1 MKSLFA
7 ACFVLAFS
15 VACGPGT
22 ETPTAEP
29 SPVPRPTLIP
39 LPTIPTYPTPFTVQR
54 DPVFNEP
61 IIDRTNWLILGG
73 DYRAH
78 RAGTGWGNKTDVMI
92 LVSVLET
99 DPLDIAVIQF
109 PRNLYVPV
117 RGLEDQWLFAVWGRE
132 GWTGLQL
139 YFREVFGV
147 SLDGIFYTDM
157 DRFEV
162 FIDDLGGVAPIGSE
176 RLTGAETLVYLR
188 DNHANWELG
197 SYDAEQRSF
206 HVLNAIWSRGFQYV
220 TGDPIGAAGLA
231 LSRWGPLL
239 QTDLDS
245 LRDFYA
251 LAELAYRVKT
261 TEQIVRFIQ
270 LEEPYIL
277 RGDTPL
283 EVRGM
288 VPAFDLEIW
297 MIDCVFDQ
305 ICEADP

>member
-1 MKSLFA
+1 MKSILA
-7 ACFVLAFS
+7 AWFVLAFS

-29 SPVPRPTLIP
+29 SPIPRPTPIP
-39 LPTIPTYPTPFTVQR
+39 LPTIPTYPTPFTIQR

-61 IIDRTNWLILGG
+61 VVDRTNWLLLGG

-92 LVSVLET
+92 LVSILET
-99 DPLDIAVIQF
+99 RPLNISVVQF

-117 RGLEDQWLFAVWGRE
+117 RGLEDQWLFAVWGRD

-139 YFREVFGV
+139 YFQEVFGA

-162 FIDDLGGVAPIGSE
+162 FIDDLGGIAPVGSQK
-176 RLTGAETLVYLR
+176 LSGAETLIYLR

-197 SYDAEQRSF
+197 SYDAEQRAF
-206 HVLNAIWSRGFQYV
+206 RVLNAIWSRGFEYV
-220 TGDPIGAAGLA
+220 TSDPIAAASLV

-245 LRDFYA
+245 LGDFYA

-261 TEQIVRFIQ
+261 TEQIMRFIQ

-288 VPAFDLEIW
+288 VPSYDLELW
-297 MIDCVFDQ
+297 MNDCVFDQ

>member
-1 MKSLFA
+1 LIHWLIVS
-7 ACFVLAFS
+7 FVLAFL
-15 VACGPGT
+15 VACGSGT
-22 ETPTAEP
+22 ETPTGEP
-29 SPVPRPTLIP
+29 NLVPRQTPIP
-39 LPTIPTYPTPFTVQR
+39 LPTIPNYPTPFTVQR

-61 IIDRTNWLILGG
+61 IVDRTNWLILGG

-99 DPLDIAVIQF
+99 DPLDISVVQF

-117 RGLEDQWLFAVWGRE
+117 RGLEDQWLFAVWGRD

-139 YFREVFGV
+139 YFQEVFGV
-147 SLDGIFYTDM
+147 ALDGIFYTDM
-157 DRFEV
+157 DRFEI
-162 FIDDLGGVAPIGSE
+162 FIDDLGGVAPAGSE
-176 RLTGAETLVYLR
+176 KLTGAETLVYLR
-188 DNHANWELG
+188 DNHANWGLG
-197 SYDAEQRSF
+197 SYDAEQRAF
-206 HVLNAIWSRGFQYV
+206 GVLSAIWSRGFEYV
-220 TGDPIGAAGLA
+220 TSDPIAAASLV

-270 LEEPYIL
+270 LEEPYIQ

-283 EVRGM
+283 EIRGM
-288 VPAFDLEIW
+288 VPSYDLELW
-297 MIDCVFDQ
+297 MLDCVFDQ